1 MAVQGSDP
9 GTVGL
14 LLNEVVRRYT
24 EKGIKVGFRDSL
36 PLSELFTLVDHHVD
50 VRRSL
55 HDLEQDLALRCR
67 QYRAVQKR
75 LLAKAKDRTP
85 TTMQELAKLL
95 EMTHATMIDVA
106 QAGAEARTAQSAIR
120 ARLEAAVEMVL
131 ILMRLRFELDEV
143 NFAALQAFW
152 RQPHTEDAEGQG
164 WEEALDAALHA
175 KATSESERL
184 RALNSRERLKWL
196 VRARL
201 EMLGPKLDS
210 WPGALAAMATPEHA
224 TATLRRRAALAD
236 FIADVAGLDDAS
248 DSLSEPVDSVRRALE
263 RVAIGAIY
271 TVVELRLITDSS
283 ERHRETWSL
292 LDRAVDD
299 FAARRVDL
307 LELRSHVDV
316 LLRDVTARRSNAFDP
331 TALIRAFRHRLFP
344 DASE

>member
-1 MAVQGSDP
+1 MGARERAARRRGGAADAARGS
-9 GTVGL
+9 G
-14 LLNEVVRRYT
+14 RSAAWASMMYSSAA
-24 EKGIKVGFRDSL
+24 RDGVDA
-36 PLSELFTLVDHHVD
+36 SERAML
-50 VRRSL
+50 RER
-55 HDLEQDLALRCR
+55 ALR
-67 QYRAVQKR
+67 
-75 LLAKAKDRTP
+75 
-85 TTMQELAKLL
+85 
-95 EMTHATMIDVA
+95 
-106 QAGAEARTAQSAIR
+106 
-120 ARLEAAVEMVL
+120 
-131 ILMRLRFELDEV
+131 
-143 NFAALQAFW
+143 AALRW
-152 RQPHTEDAEGQG
+152 TEELGWTTAAIDAGLRDLKLSPAMRACVRADGRANGPVDNIAGELVAYY
-164 WEEALDAALHA
+164 EEALDAALHA

-184 RALNSRERLKWL
+184 RALNSRERVKWL